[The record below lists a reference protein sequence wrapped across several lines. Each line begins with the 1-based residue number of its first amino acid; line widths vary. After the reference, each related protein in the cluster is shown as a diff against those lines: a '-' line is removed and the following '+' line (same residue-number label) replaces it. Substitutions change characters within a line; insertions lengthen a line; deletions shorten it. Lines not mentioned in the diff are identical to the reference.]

1 MHYRKC
7 KDQQCPTCGPVRGG
21 FGMPKKTSDNDQIEN
36 QNQNQFDVSI
46 DANGNNMVV
55 ECPAEETTAT
65 DQDDSAAASSND
77 DNGMLNTSATDIA
90 DNNDDDNDSVTSTK
104 STYKDLCKQLTISLE
119 KKNIRHREDRKEQKR
134 FEQKA
139 SELEKEIERQ
149 KMEKNMFVHKVSTLE
164 REIEQQKLVV
174 AGLLDVAIPKI

>member
-1 MHYRKC
+1 M
-7 KDQQCPTCGPVRGG
+7 GG
-21 FGMPKKTSDNDQIEN
+21 ANGYGMLKSTFDNDQIEN
-36 QNQNQFDVSI
+36 QNQFDVST
-46 DANGNNMVV
+46 DANVNNMVV
-55 ECPAEETTAT
+55 EGPAEESTAT
-65 DQDDSAAASSND
+65 DQDNSAAASFND

-119 KKNIRHREDRKEQKR
+119 KKNTRHREDRKEQKR
-134 FEQKA
+134 LEQKV

-149 KMEKNMFVHKVSTLE
+149 TIEKNMFVHKVSTLE